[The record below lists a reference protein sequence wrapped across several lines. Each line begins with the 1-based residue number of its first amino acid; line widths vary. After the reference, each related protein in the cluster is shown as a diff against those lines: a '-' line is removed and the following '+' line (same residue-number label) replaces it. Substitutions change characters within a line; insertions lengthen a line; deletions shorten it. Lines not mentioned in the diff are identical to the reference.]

1 MALSTG
7 MAGAGGGAAMAM
19 NPGMALGG
27 NAMAAPQVFSS
38 FEPPPS
44 AGPPPGADAAAPG
57 RVGGAYDLRS
67 WEKQG
72 EPDEDLHACLGVDVG
87 SSSIKVK
94 GKRPPEYVLWV
105 IIVIPAIVGFTR
117 AQCMNMNI
125 LLLLLVQHVLL
136 FCRVQML
143 G

>member
-1 MALSTG
+1 

-44 AGPPPGADAAAPG
+44 AGPPPGAASAAPG
-57 RVGGAYDLRS
+57 GAGGAYDLRA
-67 WEKQG
+67 WEKKG

-94 GKRPPEYVLWV
+94 GKGPRECILRA
-105 IIVIPAIVGFTR
+105 IIVAHRRTG
-117 AQCMNMNI
+117 
-125 LLLLLVQHVLL
+125 
-136 FCRVQML
+136 
-143 G
+143 

>member
-27 NAMAAPQVFSS
+27 NAVAAPQVFSS

-57 RVGGAYDLRS
+57 RAGGAYDLRA
-67 WEKQG
+67 WEKKG

-87 SSSIKVK
+87 SSTIKVK
-94 GKRPPEYVLWV
+94 GKRPTREYIIWV
-105 IIVIPAIVGFTR
+105 ITALVGFTR
-117 AQCMNMNI
+117 GQCMNMNI
-125 LLLLLVQHVLL
+125 YTAGAAVCCTLLL
-136 FCRVQML
+136 
-143 G
+143 